1 MDSYQRSHPDDVEK
15 YLMLGLNRCDRGW
28 PSFFVLTSM
37 EELIQIRKSEGGKD
51 VVSAKDLYDFLGMG
65 KSQWS
70 RWYKKNIEDN
80 PYAVEMK
87 DWMGFD
93 IMSNGNITRDFQ
105 LTIDFAK
112 KLSMLSRTEIGEKVR
127 DYFVEC
133 EKRLAK
139 SVISIPNFSDP
150 AAAARAWADQYE
162 KRSLAEAKIQEDAP
176 KVLAAEVLLDSGEN
190 LTVAQFAKVI
200 DVGSVTLFQWLRDQK
215 YLINKGVQH
224 NLPYEVYKKQGLF
237 IVKENPVELKN
248 STKIHLQTFV
258 TPKGQLRLTN
268 HWVSSRA

>member
-1 MDSYQRSHPDDVEK
+1 
-15 YLMLGLNRCDRGW
+15 
-28 PSFFVLTSM
+28 
-37 EELIQIRKSEGGKD
+37 
-51 VVSAKDLYDFLGMG
+51 MG

-80 PYAVEMK
+80 PYAIEMK

-93 IMSNGNITRDFQ
+93 IMSNGNTTRDFQ

-112 KLSMLSRTEIGEKVR
+112 KLSMLSRTEVGERIR

-133 EKRLAK
+133 EKRLTK
-139 SVISIPNFSDP
+139 SVISIPDFSDP

-162 KRSLAEAKIQEDAP
+162 KRTLAEAKIQEDAP
-176 KVLAAEVLLDSGEN
+176 KVIAAEVLLDSGEN

-237 IVKENPVELKN
+237 IVKENPLELKN
-248 STKIHLQTFV
+248 STKIHLQTFI

-268 HWVSSRA
+268 HWVSSHA